1 MSAAVKKGLPPASFL
16 ALAFAASQVAGHV
29 DDAVKKG
36 AKTLTGGKRPKMQGD
51 LAKGN
56 FYEPTIL
63 GDATID
69 MKVGLSTF
77 FGS

>member
-1 MSAAVKKGLPPASFL
+1 
-16 ALAFAASQVAGHV
+16 VAGHV

-36 AKTLTGGKRPKMQGD
+36 AKTLTGGKRPEMQGD

-69 MKVGLSTF
+69 MKVDAACCLRVS
-77 FGS
+77 SWSAACP

>member
-1 MSAAVKKGLPPASFL
+1 
-16 ALAFAASQVAGHV
+16 VAGHV

-36 AKTLTGGKRPKMQGD
+36 AKTLTGGKRPEMQGD

-69 MKVGLSTF
+69 MKVGCCES
-77 FGS
+77 

>member
-1 MSAAVKKGLPPASFL
+1 M
-16 ALAFAASQVAGHV
+16 

-36 AKTLTGGKRPKMQGD
+36 AKTLTGGKRPEMQGD

-69 MKVGLSTF
+69 MKVGLFTF
-77 FGS
+77 SSLRASGCTHDPGRRHQ